1 MVRRLT
7 LLTIVF
13 CLAGATVLA
22 QDGRPRRVEQQPAA
36 AVRAPRAEPSAN
48 PLALPSIP
56 FAPGETLSYDVEW
69 NNSTQAATV
78 VLSVGDRGKYFGH
91 EGLPLSADIR
101 TVGLV
106 RFMAAVQI
114 DYKSYSNPLT
124 MLPFRSDNEQSINGK
139 NESRSVIFDREKN
152 VAIVGTKSTPI
163 AEDTGDPLSLFYR
176 VRALPLKVGQSHTL
190 DGFAGDR
197 RTQMK
202 AVVEARETVETPKG
216 RANAFRVA
224 FIPINNGKPDDRNKI
239 RVWFTD
245 NAARLPVLITA
256 EPEFGPV
263 RMTLAAA
270 RGAKA

>member
-13 CLAGATVLA
+13 CLAAVTVLA

-36 AVRAPRAEPSAN
+36 VVRAPRAEPSAN
-48 PLALPSIP
+48 PLALSSIP

-106 RFMAAVQI
+106 RFMAAVKI

-124 MLPFRSDNEQSINGK
+124 MLPFRADNEQSINGK
-139 NESRSVIFDREKN
+139 NESRSVVFDREKN
-152 VAIVGTKSTPI
+152 VAIVGTTSTPI
-163 AEDTGDPLSLFYR
+163 ADDTGDPLSLFYR
-176 VRALPLKVGQSHTL
+176 VRALPLKVGQSVTL

-202 AVVEARETVETPKG
+202 AVVEAREAVETPKG

-224 FIPINNGKPDDRNKI
+224 FIPINNGKPDDRNRI

-263 RMTLAAA
+263 RMTLAEA